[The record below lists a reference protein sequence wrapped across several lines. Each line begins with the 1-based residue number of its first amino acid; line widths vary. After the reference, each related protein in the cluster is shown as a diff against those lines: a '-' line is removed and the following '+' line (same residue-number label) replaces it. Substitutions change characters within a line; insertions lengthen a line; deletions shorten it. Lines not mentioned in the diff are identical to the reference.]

1 MNEVIAKGLKE
12 QLRVLSIFLNEYQTE
27 LDGEILCKDD
37 YVALKRRTDY
47 IKEFIT
53 NKYHI

>member
-27 LDGEILCKDD
+27 LDGEILSKDD
-37 YVALKRRTDY
+37 YQSLKGRTDY

>member
-12 QLRVLSIFLNEYQTE
+12 QLRVLSIFLDEYKKE
-27 LDGEILCKDD
+27 LDGEILCKED
-37 YVALKRRTDY
+37 YQSLKGRTDSIKDY
-47 IKEFIT
+47 II

>member
-27 LDGEILCKDD
+27 LNGEILDKAD
-37 YVALKRRTDY
+37 YAALKGRTDY